1 VYQLS
6 ESCFQWV
13 HRAQF
18 ATTLWQTNP
27 IVFWIRSNLLCE
39 DRLAVC
45 RLTGWNIFKNM
56 LSEITSFHEPLTAA
70 LKRKALWGEPGSAH
84 NRVLAGGEGWRV
96 VEVLCTSG
104 PGDLSIEERY
114 WSVAISLV
122 LSGTF
127 SYRSTRGS
135 WLMSPG
141 ALLLGNAGHTYQC
154 SHEHGEGDRCLSF
167 QFDPALFENLARDSG
182 VSKAQFSSGRVPP
195 LRTTAQ
201 LTARAVTAM
210 QMHDSFEEL
219 AVELAGTALRICQDL
234 HPAPVAGTKRTEM
247 CIAEVVRYLES
258 GAVQSA
264 RLEDLAR
271 MAGLSRYHFL
281 RAFKSVT
288 GVTPHQWV
296 LRARLRDAA
305 HRLAT
310 SSSPVTEIALDAGF
324 TDLSNFIRSFGAEYG
339 VSPRKYRAGP

>member
-1 VYQLS
+1 M
-6 ESCFQWV
+6 
-13 HRAQF
+13 
-18 ATTLWQTNP
+18 
-27 IVFWIRSNLLCE
+27 CE

-45 RLTGWNIFKNM
+45 RQTDRKDFKN
-56 LSEITSFHEPLTAA
+56 LTPEIRAFHQSLAAA
-70 LKRKALWGEPGSAH
+70 LKRKALWGEAGSAQ
-84 NRVLAGGEGWRV
+84 NRVLTSGQGWRV

-127 SYRSTRGS
+127 SYRSAKGS
-135 WLMSPG
+135 LLMSPG
-141 ALLLGNAGHTYQC
+141 ALLLGNVGHTYQC

-167 QFDPALFENLARDSG
+167 QFDPALFEDLARDCG
-182 VSKAQFSSGRVPP
+182 VSKAYFSSDRLPP
-195 LRTTAQ
+195 LRATAQ
-201 LTARAVTAM
+201 LTARAVAAM
-210 QMHDSFEEL
+210 QMQDSFEEL
-219 AVELAGTALRICQDL
+219 ALELAGAALRISQDI
-234 HPAPVAGTKRTEM
+234 HPAPVARTKRTETR
-247 CIAEVVRYLES
+247 IAEVLRHLES
-258 GAVQSA
+258 SAVQSL

-310 SSSPVTEIALDAGF
+310 SRSSVTEIALDAGF
-324 TDLSNFIRSFGAEYG
+324 TDLSNFIRGFVAEYG

>member
-1 VYQLS
+1 
-6 ESCFQWV
+6 
-13 HRAQF
+13 
-18 ATTLWQTNP
+18 
-27 IVFWIRSNLLCE
+27 
-39 DRLAVC
+39 
-45 RLTGWNIFKNM
+45 M
-56 LSEITSFHEPLTAA
+56 LPEITSSHEPLTAA
-70 LKRKALWGEPGSAH
+70 LKRKALRGEPGSAQ

-127 SYRSTRGS
+127 SYRSARGS

-167 QFDPALFENLARDSG
+167 QFDPALFEDLARDCG
-182 VSKAQFSSGRVPP
+182 VSNAQFSSDRVPP
-195 LRTTAQ
+195 LRATAQ

-210 QMHDSFEEL
+210 QMHESFEEL
-219 AVELAGTALRICQDL
+219 ALELALELAGTALRICQDL
-234 HPAPVAGTKRTEM
+234 DLAPVAGTKRTEM
-247 CIAEVVRYLES
+247 RIAEAVRYLES
-258 GAVQSA
+258 GTVQSP

-271 MAGLSRYHFL
+271 LAGLSRYHFL

-305 HRLAT
+305 RRLAT
-310 SSSPVTEIALDAGF
+310 SRSRVTEIALDAGF

>member
-1 VYQLS
+1 M
-6 ESCFQWV
+6 
-13 HRAQF
+13 
-18 ATTLWQTNP
+18 
-27 IVFWIRSNLLCE
+27 CE

-45 RLTGWNIFKNM
+45 RQTEQKDFKN
-56 LSEITSFHEPLTAA
+56 LTPEIRESHKPLAAA
-70 LKRKALWGEPGSAH
+70 LKRKALWGEPGSAQ
-84 NRVLAGGEGWRV
+84 NRVLRSGQGWRV

-127 SYRSTRGS
+127 SYRSVKGS
-135 WLMSPG
+135 LLMSPG

-167 QFDPALFENLARDSG
+167 QFDPALFEDLARDCG
-182 VSKAQFSSGRVPP
+182 VSKAYFSSDRLPP
-195 LRTTAQ
+195 LRATAQ
-201 LTARAVTAM
+201 LTARAVIAM
-210 QMHDSFEEL
+210 QMRDSFEEL
-219 AVELAGTALRICQDL
+219 ALELAGAALRISQDI
-234 HPAPVAGTKRTEM
+234 HPAPVAGTKRTETR
-247 CIAEVVRYLES
+247 IAEVLRHLES
-258 GAVQSA
+258 SAVQYL

-310 SSSPVTEIALDAGF
+310 SRSPVTEIALDAGF
-324 TDLSNFIRSFGAEYG
+324 TDLSNFIRGFVAEYG
-339 VSPRKYRAGP
+339 VSPRKYRAGT

>member
-1 VYQLS
+1 M
-6 ESCFQWV
+6 
-13 HRAQF
+13 
-18 ATTLWQTNP
+18 
-27 IVFWIRSNLLCE
+27 CE
-39 DRLAVC
+39 NRLACC
-45 RLTGWNIFKNM
+45 RQTVRQDLKNLTP
-56 LSEITSFHEPLTAA
+56 EITAFHEPLAAA
-70 LKRKALWGEPGSAH
+70 LKRKALLGAPGSAQ
-84 NRVLAGGEGWRV
+84 NRVLRSGQGWRV

-104 PGDLSIEERY
+104 PGDVSIEERY

-127 SYRSTRGS
+127 SYRSRNGS
-135 WLMSPG
+135 LLMSPG

-167 QFDPALFENLARDSG
+167 QFDPALFEDLARDSG
-182 VSKAQFSSGRVPP
+182 VSKAHFSSDRLPP
-195 LRTTAQ
+195 SRATAQ
-201 LTARAVTAM
+201 LTARAIAAM
-210 QMHDSFEEL
+210 QMQDWFEEL
-219 AVELAGTALRICQDL
+219 ALELAGAALRICQDA
-234 HPAPVAGTKRTEM
+234 HPAPVAGTKRTEAR
-247 CIAEVVRYLES
+247 IAEVVRHLES
-258 GAVQSA
+258 SAVRSL

-310 SSSPVTEIALDAGF
+310 TRSPVTEIALDAGF
-324 TDLSNFIRSFGAEYG
+324 ADLSNFIRSFAAEYG
-339 VSPRKYRAGP
+339 VSPRKYRAGA

>member
-1 VYQLS
+1 V
-6 ESCFQWV
+6 
-13 HRAQF
+13 
-18 ATTLWQTNP
+18 
-27 IVFWIRSNLLCE
+27 CE

-45 RLTGWNIFKNM
+45 RQIDRKDFRNLT
-56 LSEITSFHEPLTAA
+56 SEIRALYEPLGAA
-70 LKRKALWGEPGSAH
+70 LKRKALWGEPGSAQ
-84 NRVLAGGEGWRV
+84 NLVLRSGQGWRV

-127 SYRSTRGS
+127 SYRSARGS
-135 WLMSPG
+135 LLMSPG

-167 QFDPALFENLARDSG
+167 QFDPAMFEDLARDCG
-182 VSKAQFSSGRVPP
+182 VPKAHFSSDRLPP
-195 LRTTAQ
+195 LRATAQ

-210 QMHDSFEEL
+210 QTQDSFEEIAL
-219 AVELAGTALRICQDL
+219 ELAGAALRISQDID
-234 HPAPVAGTKRTEM
+234 PAPVAGTKRTETR
-247 CIAEVVRYLES
+247 IAEVLRHLQS
-258 GAVQSA
+258 SAVQCL

-310 SSSPVTEIALDAGF
+310 SRSPVTEIALDAGF
-324 TDLSNFIRSFGAEYG
+324 TDLSNFIRGFVAEYG